1 MGKEVRREVGAE
13 MGKELGKEVE
23 KQEGGGGERR
33 REEEEEG
40 GGPGRSWKELRGA
53 GGTET
58 ISYCKM
64 YNLYYSTFSKWMD
77 LGGSMDLGGAAGREG
92 ERGREGGGR
101 RIHLVE

>member
-23 KQEGGGGERR
+23 KQEGGGEERR

-53 GGTET
+53 GGTENIT
-58 ISYCKM
+58 I
-64 YNLYYSTFSKWMD
+64 NFILQNVQFVLFS
-77 LGGSMDLGGAAGREG
+77 
-92 ERGREGGGR
+92 
-101 RIHLVE
+101 IQ